1 MLKIKWLYWFWGA
14 MDFFYIIRFGYLNF
28 SQGKVP
34 FYSDIQSYVQLRSE
48 HGVSSD
54 VLLLLSVLLN
64 VSIVVSMVLFFVG
77 SRTIPYL
84 IYVQLPLR
92 LLLVVP
98 SLSIFLWLSKAAGA
112 TSVIWLISL
121 LLFCEAVKLVSILF
135 RKKWCV

>member
-1 MLKIKWLYWFWGA
+1 M
-14 MDFFYIIRFGYLNF
+14 
-28 SQGKVP
+28 
-34 FYSDIQSYVQLRSE
+34 
-48 HGVSSD
+48 
-54 VLLLLSVLLN
+54 SVLLN

-121 LLFCEAVKLVSILF
+121 LLFSEAVKLFSILF